1 MIDVAELAALPLF
14 EGIAAA
20 QLDALIAASTEQ
32 SFGPG
37 ERLWREGEP
46 AESWWVLLDGSIDLI
61 RQSGREEA
69 VVGRFDTPGR
79 WAGGFTAWNADGTY
93 LATGRGRTAG
103 RLMRV
108 PAPAL
113 RDLVAAIPLAG
124 HIIDGLSHTA
134 RSIEAGA
141 RERQALVALGTLAA
155 GLAHE
160 LNNPAAAAVRA
171 VDSLQT
177 ASAALMDQLR
187 RMADA
192 EISPEQFA
200 AVDRL
205 RAELDP
211 AHAPADALAAADR
224 EDALG
229 DWLADHGIER
239 SWLVGPALAASGAD
253 VAWCERVAAALPA
266 SALDP
271 AIGWVAA
278 ALQVGSLLAEVKE
291 STQRISGLVADVKSY
306 SQMDRA
312 SMQEIDVTE
321 GIDSTL
327 VMLDARL
334 RGGITVVRDYPP
346 DLPRIQAVPGEL
358 NQVWTNLID
367 NAIDAMDGHGS
378 LRIAVSAA
386 DDGVLVEVADTGS
399 GMPPEVVQNAF
410 KPFYTTK
417 DVGKGTG
424 LGLDISRRIV
434 VERHGGDIVIDTG
447 PDGTTMRVRLPAGAD
462 RD

>member
-14 EGIAAA
+14 DGISEA
-20 QLDALIAASTEQ
+20 QLATLIAASTERP
-32 SFGPG
+32 FLAGD
-37 ERLWREGEP
+37 RMWREGEP
-46 AESWWVLLDGSIDLI
+46 AESWWVLLEGSIDLV
-61 RQSGREEA
+61 RQSGREET
-69 VVGRFDTPGR
+69 VVGHFDTPGR

-103 RLMRV
+103 RVMCV
-108 PAPAL
+108 PSTAL
-113 RDLVAAIPLAG
+113 RDLVAGIPLAG

-171 VDSLQT
+171 VDALQA
-177 ASAALMDQLR
+177 ASDALLDHLGHLAA
-187 RMADA
+187 AG
-192 EISPEQFA
+192 ISAEQFA
-200 AVDRL
+200 AVDAL
-205 RAELDP
+205 RAGLDP
-211 AHAPADALAAADR
+211 AGARLDALAASDR

-229 DWLADHGIER
+229 DWLGDHGVDR
-239 SWLVGPALAASGAD
+239 GWVMAPALAAAGAD
-253 VAWCERVAAALPA
+253 TAWCTQVADIVPA
-266 SALDP
+266 SALEH
-271 AIGWVAA
+271 AFGWVAS
-278 ALQVGSLLAEVKE
+278 ALQVSSLLAEVRE

-312 SMQEIDVTE
+312 SMQEIDVTD

-334 RGGITVVRDYPP
+334 REGVVVERAYAADI
-346 DLPRIQAVPGEL
+346 PRIMAVPGEL
-358 NQVWTNLID
+358 NQVWTNLVD
-367 NAIDAMDGHGS
+367 NAIDAMEGRGT
-378 LRIAVSAA
+378 LRITVAGA
-386 DDGVLVEVADTGS
+386 DSGVVVEVADTGT
-399 GMPPEVVQNAF
+399 GMPPEVARNAF

-434 VERHGGDIVIDTG
+434 VERHAGDITIESG
-447 PDGTTMRVRLPAGAD
+447 PQGTTMRVTLPRGSKST
-462 RD
+462 